1 MGGRGL
7 THKQQK
13 FVEFLV
19 AGCTKV
25 EAFRRAYPSDR
36 RSKGTEWEGA
46 KRVAR
51 LPKVIEAVQRSTLL
65 HSQHDVAA
73 QVEHITARLL
83 ELTKD
88 PDPAVALRA
97 IAQWA
102 KLSEGGL
109 LKPRPAVSETEKAL
123 VDELIAAVYN
133 KPSVEAQSEAAPLR
147 SLTPEE
153 QEESTVQVIDV
164 ESEEL
169 ASSLPVRS
177 LLPATGQDRPDPP
190 VPPETPE
197 RAAMKTDTCEWRL
210 ESVPGFFPRRLKRVR
225 VR

>member
-51 LPKVIEAVQRSTLL
+51 LPKVQAEIQRRSLL
-65 HSQHDVAA
+65 HSPHDAAA
-73 QVEHITARLL
+73 QAEHITARLL

-88 PDPAVALRA
+88 SDPTVALRA

-102 KLSEGGL
+102 KLSEEGL
-109 LKPRPAVSETEKAL
+109 LRPRPAASEGEKDQL
-123 VDELIAAVYN
+123 VEELIALYN
-133 KPSVEAQSEAAPLR
+133 KASVEAQSEAAPLR
-147 SLTPEE
+147 SRIPE
-153 QEESTVQVIDV
+153 QQAQSTVQVIDV
-164 ESEEL
+164 KSEEL

-210 ESVPGFFPRRLKRVR
+210 EAVPGFFPPRFKRVR